1 MLSRHA
7 ESLFWIGRYIE
18 RAEDTARMLD
28 VTYHNVLESPPTES
42 TRVWQE
48 LLEVLY
54 LDGTLEAGR
63 LTAADVSRFLVAD
76 RSNPGSIAAAVGYA
90 RENARGVR
98 DRISTELWETINRF
112 HLDLAEMDLGARL
125 DVHPYEVFRFARER
139 CQMISGVASQ
149 TMARDDGYR
158 FILLGLMLER
168 AEMACRLLAVRY
180 ARLLR
185 AGGPMAFHSWL
196 AVLKSLSAYEAYI
209 KEHRAAFDA
218 TRVLEF
224 LMLSPE
230 FPRSVLYSLQ
240 VAEAQLQE
248 LVGEGPQPEV
258 VRLMGRVRAETEFC
272 DIGEVLA
279 SGLDQYLE
287 ALQEK
292 IYRVAAAVDRHFF
305 RAGTDLDLHSYEAI

>member
-28 VTYHNVLESPPTES
+28 VTYHNVLESPPAES

-48 LLEVLY
+48 LLEVLF
-54 LDGTLEAGR
+54 LDGTLQPEQLNA
-63 LTAADVSRFLVAD
+63 TDVSKFLVAD
-76 RSNPGSIAAAVGYA
+76 RKSPGSIAAAVGYA

-112 HLDLAEMDLGARL
+112 YLDLREMDIGAQL

-139 CQMISGVASQ
+139 CQMIAGVAAQ

-168 AEMACRLLAVRY
+168 AEMACRLLTVRY

-218 TRVLEF
+218 VPVLEF

-230 FPRSVLYSLQ
+230 FPRSVLFSLR
-240 VAEAQLQE
+240 VAETQLRE
-248 LVGEGPQPEV
+248 LIGEGDQPDI
-258 VRLMGRVRAETEFC
+258 VRLMGRVRAKTEFC
-272 DIGEVLA
+272 DIEEVL
-279 SGLDQYLE
+279 STGLDQYLDE
-287 ALQEK
+287 LQEE
-292 IYRVAAAVDRHFF
+292 IYRVAAAVDIHFF
-305 RAGTDLDLHSYEAI
+305 QAGTDLDLQSYEAS

>member
-28 VTYHNVLESPPTES
+28 VTYHNVLESPPAES

-48 LLEVLY
+48 LLEVLF
-54 LDGTLEAGR
+54 LEGN
-63 LTAADVSRFLVAD
+63 LEPEHLNAAQVSRFLVAD
-76 RSNPGSIAAAVGYA
+76 LENPGSIAAAIGFA

-112 HLDLAEMDLGARL
+112 YLDLREMDLGARL

-139 CQMISGVASQ
+139 CQMIAGVAAQ

-168 AEMACRLLAVRY
+168 AEMACRLLTVRY

-185 AGGPMAFHSWL
+185 AGGPMAFHAWL

-218 TRVLEF
+218 ARVLEF
-224 LMLSPE
+224 LMLSPD
-230 FPRSVLYSLQ
+230 FPRSVLFSLR
-240 VAEAQLQE
+240 VAETQLKE
-248 LVGEGPQPEV
+248 LVGEGNEPDL
-258 VRLMGRVRAETEFC
+258 VRLMGRVRAEAEFC
-272 DIGEVLA
+272 DINEVLGT
-279 SGLDQYLE
+279 GLDQYLDS
-287 ALQEK
+287 LQDD
-292 IYRVAAAVDRHFF
+292 IYRVASAIDIHFF
-305 RAGTDLDLHSYEAI
+305 KAGTDLDLRSYEAI